1 MSGLDA
7 DRLRRTLGEH
17 GAELRDGRPLAD
29 GLLRR
34 LSPGALARLPRI
46 AFIVL
51 RPDALQAGS
60 AVALVAELGRR
71 CAASVL
77 ALRVRRLTPA
87 DFNALYRHEL
97 TLMGRQVWLHHRLFE
112 SGPAGLVVLE
122 GDPGGFDSLGERIQ
136 AIKGDASP
144 ARPAGEDL
152 RSAMG
157 RLSAVHVGL
166 HTADDPGATL
176 CQGTVF
182 FGVAGLAEILDA
194 AGPLAEDVWRPLLE
208 TELPAAATM
217 PAAALQLKRRILANL
232 AATGPADSAPAR
244 QLRAL
249 TAEACAT
256 VAPLPYH
263 RQRPAYRDFARAE
276 YPLLRQLIAA
286 CESEVPAGI
295 AAVLADREL
304 SPQLRARE
312 LRGRVDGLH
321 ALYASWYLS
330 GHGAYTV
337 DDGEPLFDAL
347 ERCNVPVSE
356 RVRVLLMSGL
366 QYDVNPVATWSSERL
381 YANDWSVL
389 EQD

>member
-1 MSGLDA
+1 MTGLDA
-7 DRLRRTLGEH
+7 DRLRHTLGEH
-17 GAELRDGRPLAD
+17 GAELRDGRPLGD
-29 GLLRR
+29 GLLRQ

-46 AFIVL
+46 AFVVL

-60 AVALVAELGRR
+60 AIPLVSELGRR

-77 ALRVRRLTPA
+77 ALQVRRLTPA

-97 TLMGRQVWLHHRLFE
+97 TLMGQQVWLHHRLFA

-122 GDPGGFDSLGERIQ
+122 GDPGGFGSLGERIQ

-144 ARPAGEDL
+144 ARPAGDDL
-152 RSAMG
+152 RSMMG

-176 CQGTVF
+176 CQATLF
-182 FGVAGLAEILDA
+182 FGVAGLARILDTP
-194 AGPLAEDVWRPLLE
+194 GPLEPDVWRALLE
-208 TELPAAATM
+208 TELPASSTM
-217 PAAALQLKRRILANL
+217 PAAAVQLKRRILANL
-232 AATGPADSAPAR
+232 VAADPPDSPPAQ

-256 VAPLPYH
+256 LAPLPYH

-276 YPLLRQLIAA
+276 YPLLRQLIAVH
-286 CESEVPAGI
+286 ESRVPAAV
-295 AAVLADREL
+295 AAILSDRDL
-304 SPQLRARE
+304 SPQLRARQ
-312 LRGRVDGLH
+312 LRGCVDGLH
-321 ALYASWYLS
+321 TLYASWYLS

-337 DDGEPLFDAL
+337 DDGEQLFDAL
-347 ERCNVPVSE
+347 ERCNVPVPE

-381 YANDWSVL
+381 YANDWSAL
-389 EQD
+389 ERD